1 MQTYL
6 KNTVSLFIAIVISL
20 SAGWIP
26 AEEASEQAAQ
36 TYPKVIIS
44 TSMGEITAELYPDS
58 APQSVKIFLELANG
72 QRPWMD
78 PQTNNMVTKPYYDGL
93 IFHRVIDGFM
103 IQGGDPTGTGAGGA
117 GFTFADEF
125 NGVGLG
131 LDKEFVLSNGGMNQK
146 VAYMQQQFMVEIV
159 RPRLEAMGLGP
170 QTPEPEVQAAFMK
183 VFQEL
188 EGTYTL
194 LDFYK
199 ELGYQ
204 YNSDLIPRKATTGV
218 LAMANRG
225 PNTNSGQFFI
235 NLGDTPHL
243 DGKHTVFGKVIAG
256 MEIVQAIGKVE
267 TDTQNRP
274 NTPVTIQSIRS
285 VPSEK

>member
-1 MQTYL
+1 MIKL
-6 KNTVSLFIAIVISL
+6 PSTVCYLFILVLTCSLNPISTQ
-20 SAGWIP
+20 
-26 AEEASEQAAQ
+26 ESETGHSQEK
-36 TYPKVIIS
+36 YPTVTIL
-44 TSMGEITAELYPDS
+44 TSMGPIVAELFPDS
-58 APQSVKIFLELANG
+58 APQSVKIFLELADG
-72 QRPWMD
+72 KRPWMD
-78 PQTNNMVTKPYYDGL
+78 PSTKTMVTRPYYDGH

-103 IQGGDPTGTGAGGA
+103 IQGGDPTGTGRGGA

-125 NGVGLG
+125 NGIGLG
-131 LDKEFVLSNGGMNQK
+131 LDKEFVLSNGGMNPK
-146 VAYMQQQFMVEIV
+146 VGYMQEQFMMTVV

-170 QTPEPEVQAAFMK
+170 QSPEAAVQNGFAK

-188 EGTYTL
+188 ENTYTL

-204 YNSDLIPRKATTGV
+204 YNSTLIARKATTGV

-243 DGKHTVFGKVIAG
+243 DGKHTVFGKVIKG

-267 TDTQNRP
+267 TDDQDRP
-274 NTPVTIQSIRS
+274 KQPITITSIRRT
-285 VPSEK
+285 PATE